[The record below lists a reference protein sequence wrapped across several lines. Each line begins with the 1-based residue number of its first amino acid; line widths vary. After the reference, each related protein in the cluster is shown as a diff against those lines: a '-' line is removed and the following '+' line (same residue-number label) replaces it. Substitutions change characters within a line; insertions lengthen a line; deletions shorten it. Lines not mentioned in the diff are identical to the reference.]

1 MGTSEIH
8 NVNDGNP
15 VIKIILEKNEFF
27 EGELIN
33 GYLYLKSFNL
43 LKHGI
48 IKYSL
53 LNQEYYS
60 YNENNKEN
68 IEEKINQ
75 SIIVNSLQYP
85 QLIDYSF
92 SKGINIPFS
101 INLPQKLLP
110 NFEYCLVKANG
121 YVRNYIQIEIPELN
135 LLTEQLIVIKKKF
148 KLLKSLLSFTIEQ
161 KQNLLGIFNKGSLSL
176 NASYKTNCYSFFSN
190 IPLEIHINNNSDNN
204 IDIIKIIC
212 KLLRNITF
220 KNKNNNKDLE
230 FNDILFINEM
240 NVDKSLYKDNP
251 QLQINTEINLEE
263 PESLFNKYKLDLTN
277 FNYQS
282 IKDKQNIIKLIPDI
296 NSDLFICEYKI
307 KIECIYKSFLKRDNI
322 CLYMPLS
329 VYHENHNLIEQKKVN
344 YLNNYEMK
352 KQIYNQE
359 KYNKPKNEK
368 EKGNKENNLNE
379 NNIFQNKN
387 KEKRNIKEP
396 QIYTNYGN
404 DDWNTPTNGCLNPRT
419 E

>member
-15 VIKIILEKNEFF
+15 VIKIILDKNEFF

-43 LKHGI
+43 LKNGI

-60 YNENNKEN
+60 YNENNKKN
-68 IEEKINQ
+68 TEEKINH
-75 SIIVNSLQYP
+75 SIIVSSLQYP

-110 NFEYCLVKANG
+110 NFEYCLVRANG
-121 YVRNYIQIEIPELN
+121 YVRNFIQIEIPELN
-135 LLTEQLIVIKKKF
+135 LLTGQLIVIKKKF
-148 KLLKSLLSFTIEQ
+148 KLLKSPLTFKTEQ
-161 KQNLLGIFNKGSLSL
+161 KQNLFGIFNKGSLSM

-190 IPLEIHINNNSDNN
+190 IPVEINIINNSDNN
-204 IDIIKIIC
+204 IDIITINC
-212 KLLRNITF
+212 KLLRKITF

-240 NVDKSLYKDNP
+240 NIDIKLDKDNP
-251 QLQINTEINLEE
+251 QLQINSEINLEE

-307 KIECIYKSFLKRDNI
+307 KIECIYKSMLKRNNI

-329 VYHENHNLIEQKKVN
+329 VYHENHNLIEEKKEN
-344 YLNNYEMK
+344 NLNNDEMK
-352 KQIYNQE
+352 KKIYNQN
-359 KYNKPKNEK
+359 KNDKPKNEK
-368 EKGNKENNLNE
+368 EKVNKENNVNE
-379 NNIFQNKN
+379 NNIMQNKN
-387 KEKRNIKEP
+387 KEKRNIKESH
-396 QIYTNYGN
+396 IYTNYGN

>member
-240 NVDKSLYKDNP
+240 NVDKSLDKDNP

-329 VYHENHNLIEQKKVN
+329 VYHENHNLIEEKKVN

-368 EKGNKENNLNE
+368 EKGNKENNLNK
-379 NNIFQNKN
+379 NNIFKNKN